1 MLPLWKFRDH
11 GNGRMLSLVALA
23 CATILVLLL
32 ARSTSPEPQRTP
44 SLRSSLTCRVH
55 HDHRQRIAQDSS
67 NWVSPPN
74 TFLRRPLQVA
84 YSRPLHFIEPVVELA
99 AYGSRYNRPPPAS

>member
-23 CATILVLLL
+23 CATIFVLLL

-44 SLRSSLTCRVH
+44 SLVSTLTCRVH
-55 HDHRQRIAQDSS
+55 HDHRQCIPDSS
-67 NWVSPPN
+67 NWVSPPR
-74 TFLRRPLQVA
+74 TFLRCPLQGG
-84 YSRPLHFIEPVVELA
+84 YSRPLHFIEPVGELA